1 MFTTRITFR
10 KMATVFVACGV
21 GTCAGLSSMVVSAAA
36 PVATQ
41 QTAALTSEAVPNEP
55 MTEPGVKHKLDRS
68 GQRQV
73 GKASFY
79 ASRYG
84 GRKMA
89 DGTPMQLHSN
99 NAASL
104 TLPLGTTAT
113 VKNLQ
118 NGKSAVIT
126 IRDRGPYIKGRIVD
140 LSPATARSI
149 GLTPKQGVIDVE
161 VTPMVIPGAK
171 S

>member
-1 MFTTRITFR
+1 MFTNRFNFR
-10 KMATVFVACGV
+10 GLAALSVACAV
-21 GTCAGLSSMVVSAAA
+21 GAGAGLSSMVVNAAPAATHQNAAA
-36 PVATQ
+36 AAT
-41 QTAALTSEAVPNEP
+41 VPNEP
-55 MTEPGVKHKLDRS
+55 MSEPGIHRLDRS
-68 GQRQV
+68 GRKQV

-126 IRDRGPYIKGRIVD
+126 IRDRGPYVKGRIVD

-161 VTPMVIPGAK
+161 VTPLVIPGAK